1 MPFGINKGDKMFK
14 FHDRRENLRRKKKEL
29 FKEIDAG
36 RKPKFKELVSIMI
49 AQYLVILPIVFGVVL
64 VFMLFAKLLLLL
76 WE

>member
-14 FHDRRENLRRKKKEL
+14 FHDRRKFKKKKKEL